1 MINWHISDVYQLTKR
16 IYRSKFDCNDTLLN
30 NNWCLVQ
37 STYAGLTG
45 FISRYYSGQLL
56 FRRKCL
62 SIFLMYLWLYIK
74 LNVLVLSDLWSSWF
88 CSEKFLPKQPF
99 TDVLQNR
106 CSWKFHKILW
116 WTPTLESL
124 FNKVAGLQ
132 QVTDLQAYD
141 FIETRLHP
149 KCFLVNFVKYLRMSF
164 LQNTTRRLLLSLSTE
179 CLINS
184 FDSRLHIRLWNPP
197 KTLFTKNFSTQ
208 GLFNKCDHIRSVLG
222 I

>member
-1 MINWHISDVYQLTKR
+1 MLGSVNICRTDRIHFEILFWTVIIQEKVFVNISNVSMALYQIKR
-16 IYRSKFDCNDTLLN
+16 
-30 NNWCLVQ
+30 
-37 STYAGLTG
+37 
-45 FISRYYSGQLL
+45 
-56 FRRKCL
+56 
-62 SIFLMYLWLYIK
+62 
-74 LNVLVLSDLWSSWF
+74 LVLSDLWSSWF

-116 WTPTLESL
+116 WTLTLESL

-141 FIETRLHP
+141 FIKTRLHP

-184 FDSRLHIRLWNPP
+184 FDSRLHIRLWNPS

-208 GLFNKCDHIRSVLG
+208 GFFNKCDHIRSVLG